1 MPTHAYCHA
10 CPSTLQDP
18 YFHPL
23 LGSLVKLVFLSSA
36 LHQLTVVACSS
47 MPYAVGAQ
55 PYGDRRGLPRWL
67 ARFALTGSG
76 VGILHSPLLL

>member
-1 MPTHAYCHA
+1 MKGSSPSFTLPRLPTQ
-10 CPSTLQDP
+10 PPRILTSLPNISPRQDP

-47 MPYAVGAQ
+47 MPYAVGA
-55 PYGDRRGLPRWL
+55 RWL
-67 ARFALTGSG
+67 IVTGM
-76 VGILHSPLLL
+76 LA